1 METAA
6 LTRGSIP
13 PQLVSLA
20 LPLIFGNIL
29 QQLYN
34 TIDAMVIGRFA
45 GETAFAA
52 IGVAGTVMNL
62 FLFLLSGCCTG
73 ISVLFAQ
80 QYGSR
85 DLAGFRQEGF
95 LASVF
100 GGLFT
105 LVLSLAAL
113 LLLRPLL
120 TLMQTPE
127 DVARLA
133 ADYLVVIFGGLL
145 ATFFYNLCAAALR
158 SVGDTRSALLAL
170 LAAMAANLALD
181 LLFVARLGMG
191 IAGAAWATVLAQLL
205 SVALCLLYLAR
216 RYPQLLFRREDRRLD
231 RGLLRRT
238 VSYGAVSAL
247 HQSSLYIGKL
257 LVQGAVNSMGNEAI
271 NAYTAATRIEGFAN
285 SFGDSGAEAVSVF
298 VAQNTG
304 AGEKK
309 RVKRGF
315 FTGMALMIA
324 LGLTMSLIM
333 FVGARASLT
342 LMLGESGLDA
352 LEGGMAYLRLIA
364 LVYVMCFIGSAYVG
378 LYRGIGWV
386 SVPVIGSSLQITIRV
401 ILAYALADS
410 WGVAGVALATGIGWS
425 AIITYQTVLYRVK
438 RPLP

>member
-45 GETAFAA
+45 GETAFSA

-257 LVQGAVNSMGNEAI
+257 LVQGAVNSMGTPMI
-271 NAYTAATRIEGFAN
+271 SAYTATTRIEGFAN
-285 SFGDSGAEAVSVF
+285 SFGDSGAQAVSVF
-298 VAQNTG
+298 TAQNTG
-304 AGEKK
+304 AGEER
-309 RVKRGF
+309 RVREGF
-315 FTGMALMIA
+315 RTSFLMMLALGAVMSVLLYAAAPAAIA
-324 LGLTMSLIM
+324 LL
-333 FVGARASLT
+333 A
-342 LMLGESGLDA
+342 GET
-352 LEGGMAYLRLIA
+352 
-364 LVYVMCFIGSAYVG
+364 
-378 LYRGIGWV
+378 
-386 SVPVIGSSLQITIRV
+386 SS
-401 ILAYALADS
+401 
-410 WGVAGVALATGIGWS
+410 
-425 AIITYQTVLYRVK
+425 
-438 RPLP
+438 

>member
-231 RGLLRRT
+231 RGLFRREDRRLDRGLLRRT

-257 LVQGAVNSMGNEAI
+257 LVQGAVNSMGTPMI
-271 NAYTAATRIEGFAN
+271 SAYTATTRIEGFAN
-285 SFGDSGAEAVSVF
+285 SFGDSGAQAVSVF
-298 VAQNTG
+298 TAQNTG
-304 AGEKK
+304 AGEE
-309 RVKRGF
+309 RRGRGGGRTSLF
-315 FTGMALMIA
+315 IN
-324 LGLTMSLIM
+324 GL
-333 FVGARASLT
+333 FKH
-342 LMLGESGLDA
+342 
-352 LEGGMAYLRLIA
+352 
-364 LVYVMCFIGSAYVG
+364 
-378 LYRGIGWV
+378 
-386 SVPVIGSSLQITIRV
+386 P
-401 ILAYALADS
+401 
-410 WGVAGVALATGIGWS
+410 
-425 AIITYQTVLYRVK
+425 
-438 RPLP
+438 

>member
-20 LPLIFGNIL
+20 LPLIFGNIPLIFGNIL

-205 SVALCLLYLAR
+205 SVALCLLYRWPSCSPWRCACSIW
-216 RYPQLLFRREDRRLD
+216 P
-231 RGLLRRT
+231 GAIPSSCSAGRT
-238 VSYGAVSAL
+238 G
-247 HQSSLYIGKL
+247 GW
-257 LVQGAVNSMGNEAI
+257 
-271 NAYTAATRIEGFAN
+271 
-285 SFGDSGAEAVSVF
+285 
-298 VAQNTG
+298 TG
-304 AGEKK
+304 A
-309 RVKRGF
+309 
-315 FTGMALMIA
+315 
-324 LGLTMSLIM
+324 
-333 FVGARASLT
+333 
-342 LMLGESGLDA
+342 
-352 LEGGMAYLRLIA
+352 
-364 LVYVMCFIGSAYVG
+364 CSAG
-378 LYRGIGWV
+378 R
-386 SVPVIGSSLQITIRV
+386 
-401 ILAYALADS
+401 
-410 WGVAGVALATGIGWS
+410 
-425 AIITYQTVLYRVK
+425 
-438 RPLP
+438 

>member
-133 ADYLVVIFGGLL
+133 DRLVVVSHGTLPYIGTPREVFSHG
-145 ATFFYNLCAAALR
+145 AALEELGLGVPAMNR
-158 SVGDTRSALLAL
+158 VFSRVRAMGVDIDPAVYTVEALERQLLAL
-170 LAAMAANLALD
+170 
-181 LLFVARLGMG
+181 RKG
-191 IAGAAWATVLAQLL
+191 
-205 SVALCLLYLAR
+205 
-216 RYPQLLFRREDRRLD
+216 
-231 RGLLRRT
+231 
-238 VSYGAVSAL
+238 
-247 HQSSLYIGKL
+247 
-257 LVQGAVNSMGNEAI
+257 
-271 NAYTAATRIEGFAN
+271 
-285 SFGDSGAEAVSVF
+285 
-298 VAQNTG
+298 G
-304 AGEKK
+304 AG
-309 RVKRGF
+309 
-315 FTGMALMIA
+315 
-324 LGLTMSLIM
+324 
-333 FVGARASLT
+333 
-342 LMLGESGLDA
+342 
-352 LEGGMAYLRLIA
+352 
-364 LVYVMCFIGSAYVG
+364 C
-378 LYRGIGWV
+378 
-386 SVPVIGSSLQITIRV
+386 
-401 ILAYALADS
+401 
-410 WGVAGVALATGIGWS
+410 
-425 AIITYQTVLYRVK
+425 
-438 RPLP
+438 

>member
-127 DVARLA
+127 DVAGWPRTIWWSSSAACWPPSFTTCAPPPCALWETPAPPCWPCWRLWPPIW
-133 ADYLVVIFGGLL
+133 LWICCSWPGW
-145 ATFFYNLCAAALR
+145 
-158 SVGDTRSALLAL
+158 
-170 LAAMAANLALD
+170 
-181 LLFVARLGMG
+181 
-191 IAGAAWATVLAQLL
+191 AWASPGRPGPRCWPSCSPWRCAC
-205 SVALCLLYLAR
+205 SIWPGAIPSSCSA
-216 RYPQLLFRREDRRLD
+216 
-231 RGLLRRT
+231 GRT
-238 VSYGAVSAL
+238 G
-247 HQSSLYIGKL
+247 GW
-257 LVQGAVNSMGNEAI
+257 
-271 NAYTAATRIEGFAN
+271 
-285 SFGDSGAEAVSVF
+285 
-298 VAQNTG
+298 TG
-304 AGEKK
+304 A
-309 RVKRGF
+309 
-315 FTGMALMIA
+315 
-324 LGLTMSLIM
+324 
-333 FVGARASLT
+333 
-342 LMLGESGLDA
+342 
-352 LEGGMAYLRLIA
+352 
-364 LVYVMCFIGSAYVG
+364 CSAG
-378 LYRGIGWV
+378 R
-386 SVPVIGSSLQITIRV
+386 
-401 ILAYALADS
+401 
-410 WGVAGVALATGIGWS
+410 
-425 AIITYQTVLYRVK
+425 
-438 RPLP
+438 

>member
-127 DVARLA
+127 DVAGWPRTIWWSSSA
-133 ADYLVVIFGGLL
+133 ACWPPSFTTCAPPPCALWETPARPAGPAGG
-145 ATFFYNLCAAALR
+145 YGR
-158 SVGDTRSALLAL
+158 QSGSGSA
-170 LAAMAANLALD
+170 
-181 LLFVARLGMG
+181 VRGP
-191 IAGAAWATVLAQLL
+191 AGHGHRRGRAWATVLAQLL

-238 VSYGAVSAL
+238 VSYGRCPPCTSPASTSA
-247 HQSSLYIGKL
+247 SCWS
-257 LVQGAVNSMGNEAI
+257 
-271 NAYTAATRIEGFAN
+271 
-285 SFGDSGAEAVSVF
+285 
-298 VAQNTG
+298 
-304 AGEKK
+304 
-309 RVKRGF
+309 RG
-315 FTGMALMIA
+315 
-324 LGLTMSLIM
+324 
-333 FVGARASLT
+333 R
-342 LMLGESGLDA
+342 
-352 LEGGMAYLRLIA
+352 
-364 LVYVMCFIGSAYVG
+364 
-378 LYRGIGWV
+378 
-386 SVPVIGSSLQITIRV
+386 
-401 ILAYALADS
+401 
-410 WGVAGVALATGIGWS
+410 
-425 AIITYQTVLYRVK
+425 
-438 RPLP
+438 

>member
-73 ISVLFAQ
+73 SPSSLLSSRQ
-80 QYGSR
+80 R

-105 LVLSLAAL
+105 GAEPGRPAPAAAPADPDADPGG
-113 LLLRPLL
+113 RG
-120 TLMQTPE
+120 
-127 DVARLA
+127 RLA

-257 LVQGAVNSMGNEAI
+257 LVQGAVNSMGTPMI
-271 NAYTAATRIEGFAN
+271 SAYTATTRIEGFAN
-285 SFGDSGAEAVSVF
+285 SFGDSGAQAVSVF
-298 VAQNTG
+298 TAQNTG
-304 AGEKK
+304 AREER
-309 RVKRGF
+309 RVREGF
-315 FTGMALMIA
+315 RTSFLMMLA
-324 LGLTMSLIM
+324 LG
-333 FVGARASLT
+333 ASDVCAAVRCRPRRHRPAGGGDL
-342 LMLGESGLDA
+342 LLHPDQWCGLPADGGVLLHPLLPGKHLRGLLPGPGTGDRPRLRHYHPDLRPGHPLLRPDTPHGPVRRGPGHPA
-352 LEGGMAYLRLIA
+352 L
-364 LVYVMCFIGSAYVG
+364 
-378 LYRGIGWV
+378 GWV
-386 SVPVIGSSLQITIRV
+386 LVVSFHSLMYWRTRN
-401 ILAYALADS
+401 
-410 WGVAGVALATGIGWS
+410 
-425 AIITYQTVLYRVK
+425 R
-438 RPLP
+438 

>member
-133 ADYLVVIFGGLL
+133 DRLVVVSGGRIPFSGPPREVF
-145 ATFFYNLCAAALR
+145 AH
-158 SVGDTRSALLAL
+158 GDELEAMGLGVPQVTRVFHRLK
-170 LAAMAANLALD
+170 AMGRRLPASLILMSPWTDMTASGKSYRERRDADPMITMNYIQAVRQVYAREAD
-181 LLFVARLGMG
+181 L
-191 IAGAAWATVLAQLL
+191 TSPLL
-205 SVALCLLYLAR
+205 SPL
-216 RYPQLLFRREDRRLD
+216 
-231 RGLLRRT
+231 
-238 VSYGAVSAL
+238 
-247 HQSSLYIGKL
+247 
-257 LVQGAVNSMGNEAI
+257 
-271 NAYTAATRIEGFAN
+271 
-285 SFGDSGAEAVSVF
+285 FGDLSRF
-298 VAQNTG
+298 PP
-304 AGEKK
+304 
-309 RVKRGF
+309 
-315 FTGMALMIA
+315 ALIQ
-324 LGLTMSLIM
+324 
-333 FVGARASLT
+333 VGTNEILYSDSIR
-342 LMLGESGLDA
+342 
-352 LEGGMAYLRLIA
+352 LRER
-364 LVYVMCFIGSAYVG
+364 M
-378 LYRGIGWV
+378 
-386 SVPVIGSSLQITIRV
+386 
-401 ILAYALADS
+401 LADNVHCQLEVWNDMWHVFQMS
-410 WGVAGVALATGIGWS
+410 PFKTAYDAMDKIAEFIFD
-425 AIITYQTVLYRVK
+425 ICR
-438 RPLP
+438 

>member
-191 IAGAAWATVLAQLL
+191 IAGGGLGHGAGPAALRGAVPAL
-205 SVALCLLYLAR
+205 SGPGAIPSSCSAGR
-216 RYPQLLFRREDRRLD
+216 TGGLD

-257 LVQGAVNSMGNEAI
+257 LVQGAVNSMGTPMI
-271 NAYTAATRIEGFAN
+271 SAYTATTRIEGFAN
-285 SFGDSGAEAVSVF
+285 SFGDSGAQAVSVF
-298 VAQNTG
+298 TAQNTG
-304 AGEKK
+304 AGEER
-309 RVKRGF
+309 RVREGF
-315 FTGMALMIA
+315 RTSFLMMLA
-324 LGLTMSLIM
+324 LGASDVCAAVRCRPRRHRPAGGGDLLLHPDQWCGLPADGGVLLHPLLPGKHLRGLLPGPGTGDRPRLRHYHPDLRPGHPLLRPDTPH
-333 FVGARASLT
+333 GACPAWPWPP
-342 LMLGESGLDA
+342 A
-352 LEGGMAYLRLIA
+352 
-364 LVYVMCFIGSAYVG
+364 
-378 LYRGIGWV
+378 W
-386 SVPVIGSSLQITIRV
+386 
-401 ILAYALADS
+401 
-410 WGVAGVALATGIGWS
+410 AGCWW
-425 AIITYQTVLYRVK
+425 
-438 RPLP
+438 

>member
-158 SVGDTRSALLAL
+158 SVGDTRSALLYH
-170 LAAMAANLALD
+170 
-181 LLFVARLGMG
+181 G
-191 IAGAAWATVLAQLL
+191 
-205 SVALCLLYLAR
+205 CLEQICGR
-216 RYPQLLFRREDRRLD
+216 
-231 RGLLRRT
+231 
-238 VSYGAVSAL
+238 
-247 HQSSLYIGKL
+247 
-257 LVQGAVNSMGNEAI
+257 
-271 NAYTAATRIEGFAN
+271 
-285 SFGDSGAEAVSVF
+285 FG
-298 VAQNTG
+298 
-304 AGEKK
+304 
-309 RVKRGF
+309 R
-315 FTGMALMIA
+315 
-324 LGLTMSLIM
+324 
-333 FVGARASLT
+333 
-342 LMLGESGLDA
+342 
-352 LEGGMAYLRLIA
+352 
-364 LVYVMCFIGSAYVG
+364 
-378 LYRGIGWV
+378 
-386 SVPVIGSSLQITIRV
+386 
-401 ILAYALADS
+401 
-410 WGVAGVALATGIGWS
+410 
-425 AIITYQTVLYRVK
+425 
-438 RPLP
+438 

>member
-191 IAGAAWATVLAQLL
+191 IAGGGPGPRCWPSCSPWRCACSIWPGAIPSSCSA
-205 SVALCLLYLAR
+205 
-216 RYPQLLFRREDRRLD
+216 
-231 RGLLRRT
+231 GRT
-238 VSYGAVSAL
+238 G
-247 HQSSLYIGKL
+247 GW
-257 LVQGAVNSMGNEAI
+257 
-271 NAYTAATRIEGFAN
+271 
-285 SFGDSGAEAVSVF
+285 
-298 VAQNTG
+298 TG
-304 AGEKK
+304 A
-309 RVKRGF
+309 
-315 FTGMALMIA
+315 
-324 LGLTMSLIM
+324 
-333 FVGARASLT
+333 
-342 LMLGESGLDA
+342 
-352 LEGGMAYLRLIA
+352 
-364 LVYVMCFIGSAYVG
+364 CSAG
-378 LYRGIGWV
+378 R
-386 SVPVIGSSLQITIRV
+386 
-401 ILAYALADS
+401 
-410 WGVAGVALATGIGWS
+410 
-425 AIITYQTVLYRVK
+425 
-438 RPLP
+438 

>member
-1 METAA
+1 M
-6 LTRGSIP
+6 TRCGDRRPDPGLHP

-191 IAGAAWATVLAQLL
+191 IAGGGLGHGAGPAA
-205 SVALCLLYLAR
+205 
-216 RYPQLLFRREDRRLD
+216 
-231 RGLLRRT
+231 LR
-238 VSYGAVSAL
+238 GAVPALSGPALSPAPGSA
-247 HQSSLYIGKL
+247 GRT
-257 LVQGAVNSMGNEAI
+257 GGW
-271 NAYTAATRIEGFAN
+271 
-285 SFGDSGAEAVSVF
+285 
-298 VAQNTG
+298 TG
-304 AGEKK
+304 A
-309 RVKRGF
+309 
-315 FTGMALMIA
+315 
-324 LGLTMSLIM
+324 
-333 FVGARASLT
+333 
-342 LMLGESGLDA
+342 
-352 LEGGMAYLRLIA
+352 
-364 LVYVMCFIGSAYVG
+364 CSAG
-378 LYRGIGWV
+378 R
-386 SVPVIGSSLQITIRV
+386 
-401 ILAYALADS
+401 
-410 WGVAGVALATGIGWS
+410 
-425 AIITYQTVLYRVK
+425 
-438 RPLP
+438 

>member
-216 RYPQLLFRREDRRLD
+216 RYPQLLFRQITYSFDTLLDIIRINQHCQLSFLIFPFSLRGSRLLLFISIG
-231 RGLLRRT
+231 RCLCFQRLRRC
-238 VSYGAVSAL
+238 
-247 HQSSLYIGKL
+247 L
-257 LVQGAVNSMGNEAI
+257 LCI
-271 NAYTAATRIEGFAN
+271 FAAACN
-285 SFGDSGAEAVSVF
+285 
-298 VAQNTG
+298 
-304 AGEKK
+304 
-309 RVKRGF
+309 
-315 FTGMALMIA
+315 
-324 LGLTMSLIM
+324 
-333 FVGARASLT
+333 
-342 LMLGESGLDA
+342 
-352 LEGGMAYLRLIA
+352 
-364 LVYVMCFIGSAYVG
+364 
-378 LYRGIGWV
+378 
-386 SVPVIGSSLQITIRV
+386 
-401 ILAYALADS
+401 
-410 WGVAGVALATGIGWS
+410 
-425 AIITYQTVLYRVK
+425 
-438 RPLP
+438 

>member
-133 ADYLVVIFGGLL
+133 GDTAAVIQSGVL
-145 ATFFYNLCAAALR
+145 ATLMDIVC
-158 SVGDTRSALLAL
+158 
-170 LAAMAANLALD
+170 
-181 LLFVARLGMG
+181 
-191 IAGAAWATVLAQLL
+191 
-205 SVALCLLYLAR
+205 
-216 RYPQLLFRREDRRLD
+216 EDR
-231 RGLLRRT
+231 LR
-238 VSYGAVSAL
+238 
-247 HQSSLYIGKL
+247 
-257 LVQGAVNSMGNEAI
+257 
-271 NAYTAATRIEGFAN
+271 
-285 SFGDSGAEAVSVF
+285 
-298 VAQNTG
+298 
-304 AGEKK
+304 
-309 RVKRGF
+309 
-315 FTGMALMIA
+315 
-324 LGLTMSLIM
+324 
-333 FVGARASLT
+333 
-342 LMLGESGLDA
+342 
-352 LEGGMAYLRLIA
+352 
-364 LVYVMCFIGSAYVG
+364 
-378 LYRGIGWV
+378 
-386 SVPVIGSSLQITIRV
+386 
-401 ILAYALADS
+401 
-410 WGVAGVALATGIGWS
+410 
-425 AIITYQTVLYRVK
+425 
-438 RPLP
+438 